1 MKYDERI
8 MKAVNRFP
16 LIYKK
21 QALAMLDMVRQ
32 DSVSMT
38 FDGMMCASMLVLIQE
53 FGFGTRKDATRL
65 KKYAEEMQ
73 RYIDDNCKLY
83 DEVFIEGMKRQLK
96 AHGIDY
102 VVKE

>member
-1 MKYDERI
+1 MKYSKPI
-8 MKAVNRFP
+8 MNAVNRFP
-16 LIYKK
+16 MLYKL
-21 QALAMLDMVRQ
+21 QALKMLDEATSEAIQ
-32 DSVSMT
+32 KT

-83 DEVFIEGMKRQLK
+83 DDVFIEGMRKQLE
-96 AHGIDY
+96 AHGVSY
-102 VVKE
+102 EVVG